1 MSRVIAIEHLTLDGV
16 MQAPGHPEEDLR
28 DGFPHGGWA
37 ASRGQDPV
45 MQEMMGARMSSA
57 WSLLAGRTTY
67 ERFAEYWPRQEPNPF
82 TEALNRVQ
90 KYVASTTLAEPLA
103 WQNSSLLRGDAGDAC
118 CSAQAGRGREPGGVR
133 KRGAGP
139 IADGP
144 RPRRRVRP
152 HAPPTGAGSGPPAVP
167 GFRHAPVRLSAGRV
181 RDNGHRG
188 DHGRVSGHLRL
199 ILSSASLRHLML
211 ATSCH
216 RVSCIQ
222 GASS

>member
-103 WQNSSLLRGDAGDAC
+103 WQNSTLLRGDAGDAVARLKQDVEENLVVFG
-118 CSAQAGRGREPGGVR
+118 SGVLVRSLMARGLVDEFVLMLHPLVLGAGRRLFP
-133 KRGAGP
+133 
-139 IADGP
+139 D
-144 RPRRRVRP
+144 
-152 HAPPTGAGSGPPAVP
+152 SGT
-167 GFRHAPVRLSAGRV
+167 RLS
-181 RDNGHRG
+181 DF
-188 DHGRVSGHLRL
+188 RL
-199 ILSSASLRHLML
+199 AESATTGTGVIMAVYQ
-211 ATSCH
+211 AT
-216 RVSCIQ
+216 
-222 GASS
+222 